1 LKGGEK
7 VSILS
12 SRPFFIFLSFGLVIF
27 FFVFPIFA
35 ADQQSQQSNY
45 VLGRS
50 VMGSGG
56 ILNSSNTSFV
66 SHGTAGQAVVGG
78 MTGNNNFL
86 LSGFWHLPHYTPV
99 NIQQIS
105 PLEVPTNFELFQN
118 YPNPFNPETTI
129 KYALPNLSNI
139 AIEIFDVIGR
149 PLRKVVVNNQEPGF
163 FEFRWNGEDA
173 NGQSVGSGIFFYR
186 LTVFDQG
193 MDSKSSKEVYQKT
206 KKMFLVK

>member
-7 VSILS
+7 VSILTF
-12 SRPFFIFLSFGLVIF
+12 RPFLIFL
-27 FFVFPIFA
+27 FFVFLIIFVFFPIIA
-35 ADQQSQQSNY
+35 SDQQSKQSNY
-45 VLGRS
+45 FLGRS

-78 MTGNNNFL
+78 MTGNNNLL
-86 LSGFWHLPHYTPV
+86 LSGFWLLPHYTPV

-105 PLEVPTNFELFQN
+105 PLEIPTNFELFQN

-139 AIEIFDVIGR
+139 AIEVFDVIGR
-149 PLRKVVVNNQEPGF
+149 PLRTIVVNHQGPGF

-186 LTVFDQG
+186 LTVFDLA
-193 MDSKSSKEVYQKT
+193 MDGKNSKEVYQKT